1 MRGCEE
7 AAILF
12 LVDINALGSVDRRF
26 EILKQISACSAS
38 QVPFACLP
46 PASSLAH
53 VGEECIRFDSY
64 EYDELEP
71 NQVATQL
78 VDPIWDVGTYCV
90 RFILA
95 VLEPQ

>member
-7 AAILF
+7 AAVLF
-12 LVDINALGSVDRRF
+12 LGDINALGSVDRRF

-38 QVPFACLP
+38 QVPFASP

-71 NQVATQL
+71 NKGATQL
-78 VDPIWDVGTYCV
+78 VDPIRDVGTYCV